1 MFFKA
6 LLHQAGGELEDSFL
20 PEGSIL
26 QSQFVVYCYMI
37 ERGEEEGGER
47 LPKTWDFSQ
56 KTKDFF
62 PKTWDISSKTK
73 DIFLKDKRHFSKND
87 GFPPKRRESNRN
99 VRDSSRSLSRFFL

>member
-62 PKTWDISSKTK
+62 PKTWDISQKTR
-73 DIFLKDKRHFSKND
+73 DIFWRDKRHFSKNE
-87 GFPPKRRESNRN
+87 GISP
-99 VRDSSRSLSRFFL
+99 